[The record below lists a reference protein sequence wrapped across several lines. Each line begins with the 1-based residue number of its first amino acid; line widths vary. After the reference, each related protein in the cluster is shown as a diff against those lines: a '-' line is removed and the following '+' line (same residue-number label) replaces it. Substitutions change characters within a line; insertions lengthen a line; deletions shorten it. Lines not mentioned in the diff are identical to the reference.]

1 MRLNDD
7 IDLLEDLRAAAKYAY
22 IERLPKR
29 EKAKSDGTMS
39 EVLLDIIIQLA
50 SQNTKKLIAR
60 AKHTEIKNKKEI
72 TGYDA
77 LYFTK
82 DAEGKRSI
90 IKDLQEKYKREYF
103 ADTAFYIADKNEAPE
118 LGELL
123 NDINKICLMAQ
134 MKKWNGNQKIE
145 KLFEVL
151 KAKQVKIKIPCLITY
166 SQNIYFDK
174 AKLKEYVEHEV
185 KEILDEFDSQIF
197 PIEIETS
204 YEIVFYII
212 PVEDVDYIRDK
223 IIELKKEAI

>member
-1 MRLNDD
+1 
-7 IDLLEDLRAAAKYAY
+7 
-22 IERLPKR
+22 
-29 EKAKSDGTMS
+29 
-39 EVLLDIIIQLA
+39 
-50 SQNTKKLIAR
+50 
-60 AKHTEIKNKKEI
+60 
-72 TGYDA
+72 
-77 LYFTK
+77 
-82 DAEGKRSI
+82 
-90 IKDLQEKYKREYF
+90 
-103 ADTAFYIADKNEAPE
+103 
-118 LGELL
+118 
-123 NDINKICLMAQ
+123 MAQ

-174 AKLKEYVEHEV
+174 AKLEEYVEHEV

>member
-1 MRLNDD
+1 MVQWV
-7 IDLLEDLRAAAKYAY
+7 KF
-22 IERLPKR
+22 
-29 EKAKSDGTMS
+29 
-39 EVLLDIIIQLA
+39 LLDIIIQLA

-82 DAEGKRSI
+82 DAEGISLWLGQAKAGQKAYCKRSI

-103 ADTAFYIADKNEAPE
+103 ADTAFYIADKNEAPD

-123 NDINKICLMAQ
+123 NDINKICLMA
-134 MKKWNGNQKIE
+134 QKIE

-185 KEILDEFDSQIF
+185 KEILDEFDSKIF

-212 PVEDVDYIRDK
+212 PVEDVDYIRNK

>member
-1 MRLNDD
+1 
-7 IDLLEDLRAAAKYAY
+7 
-22 IERLPKR
+22 
-29 EKAKSDGTMS
+29 
-39 EVLLDIIIQLA
+39 
-50 SQNTKKLIAR
+50 
-60 AKHTEIKNKKEI
+60 
-72 TGYDA
+72 
-77 LYFTK
+77 
-82 DAEGKRSI
+82 
-90 IKDLQEKYKREYF
+90 
-103 ADTAFYIADKNEAPE
+103 
-118 LGELL
+118 
-123 NDINKICLMAQ
+123 MAQ

-185 KEILDEFDSQIF
+185 KEILNEFDSQIF

>member
-1 MRLNDD
+1 M
-7 IDLLEDLRAAAKYAY
+7 
-22 IERLPKR
+22 
-29 EKAKSDGTMS
+29 
-39 EVLLDIIIQLA
+39 
-50 SQNTKKLIAR
+50 
-60 AKHTEIKNKKEI
+60 
-72 TGYDA
+72 
-77 LYFTK
+77 
-82 DAEGKRSI
+82 
-90 IKDLQEKYKREYF
+90 QEKYKREYF

-174 AKLKEYVEHEV
+174 AKL
-185 KEILDEFDSQIF
+185 
-197 PIEIETS
+197 IETS

>member
-1 MRLNDD
+1 MDKRR
-7 IDLLEDLRAAAKYAY
+7 RAQKAY
-22 IERLPKR
+22 C
-29 EKAKSDGTMS
+29 
-39 EVLLDIIIQLA
+39 
-50 SQNTKKLIAR
+50 
-60 AKHTEIKNKKEI
+60 
-72 TGYDA
+72 
-77 LYFTK
+77 
-82 DAEGKRSI
+82 KRSV